1 MHYLRGGKHVIRS
14 RDSLAEFVVDEA
26 EKIEDVG
33 VLTAPFVTVVVVTGV
48 PMTPRVQA
56 EEHDVPDHSYY
67 LDFRGTVVDLEY
79 VQHSLLL
86 AGVHRTLGSPYPA
99 YPAEILFAGENVIP
113 VVHEGNATGVQVA
126 VFFGPVD
133 FAADVD
139 SALAERVDDDGGLS
153 AGPSLKV
160 AVPVILFCHCALRN

>member
-1 MHYLRGGKHVIRS
+1 MIRR
-14 RDSLAEFVVDEA
+14 RDSLAQLVVDEA

-48 PMTPRVQA
+48 LMTPRVQA

-67 LDFRGTVVDLEY
+67 LDFRDTVAVVLEY

-86 AGVHRTLGSPYPA
+86 AGVHRTLGSSYPA

-126 VFFGPVD
+126 VFFGPVG

-139 SALAERVDDDGGLS
+139 SALAERVDDNGGLS

-160 AVPVILFCHCALRN
+160 AVPVILFCHIALRN